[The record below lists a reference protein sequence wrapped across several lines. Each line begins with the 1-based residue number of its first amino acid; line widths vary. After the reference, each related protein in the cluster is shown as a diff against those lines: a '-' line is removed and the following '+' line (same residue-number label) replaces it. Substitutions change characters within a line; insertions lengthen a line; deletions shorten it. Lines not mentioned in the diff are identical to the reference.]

1 MCLIAIAHR
10 VSKEWPL
17 VIAANRDEQY
27 ARPTR
32 AAHAWKEN
40 PEVIGGRDLRAG
52 GSWLAVR
59 RGGRFAAVTN
69 VRGVGGEG
77 GPSRGLL
84 VSGFVLE
91 DEPPLP
97 YAKAIRGDAYA
108 GFYLIVGDGDVVVC
122 DNAGEGAG
130 APLKEKFF
138 AISNAPPGADWP
150 KVAIGRDYLAAGIA
164 KHRSADDL
172 AVDLLKFLG
181 TPRRA
186 PIESEVFVH
195 TRAYGT
201 RSSTVILVDA
211 SKEVLFVEQNYTPT
225 GARDGDAVRFRLP
238 SPS

>member
-69 VRGVGGEG
+69 VRGVGWEGGEG

-84 VSGFVLE
+84 VSGFV
-91 DEPPLP
+91 
-97 YAKAIRGDAYA
+97 RGDELPLSYA
-108 GFYLIVGDGDVVVC
+108 
-122 DNAGEGAG
+122 
-130 APLKEKFF
+130 
-138 AISNAPPGADWP
+138 
-150 KVAIGRDYLAAGIA
+150 
-164 KHRSADDL
+164 
-172 AVDLLKFLG
+172 
-181 TPRRA
+181 
-186 PIESEVFVH
+186 
-195 TRAYGT
+195 
-201 RSSTVILVDA
+201 
-211 SKEVLFVEQNYTPT
+211 
-225 GARDGDAVRFRLP
+225 
-238 SPS
+238 

>member
-1 MCLIAIAHR
+1 
-10 VSKEWPL
+10 

-27 ARPTR
+27 ARPTL

-40 PEVIGGRDLRAG
+40 RNVIGGRDLRAG

-69 VRGVGGEG
+69 VHGVGGEG

-84 VSGFVLE
+84 VSGFVLG
-91 DEPPLP
+91 DESPLP
-97 YAKAIRGDAYA
+97 YAKAIRGGAYA

-122 DNAGEGAG
+122 HNAGEGAG

-150 KVAIGRDYLAAGIA
+150 KVAIGRDYLTAALTR
-164 KHRSADDL
+164 HRSADDL
-172 AVDLLKFLG
+172 AADLLKFLG
-181 TPRRA
+181 TTRRA

-211 SKEVLFVEQNYTPT
+211 NKEVLFVEQNYAAT
-225 GARDGDAVRFRLP
+225 GARDGDAARFRLP

>member
-69 VRGVGGEG
+69 VRGVGRGGRFAGVTTVRGVGGEG

-97 YAKAIRGDAYA
+97 YAKAIRG
-108 GFYLIVGDGDVVVC
+108 
-122 DNAGEGAG
+122 
-130 APLKEKFF
+130 
-138 AISNAPPGADWP
+138 
-150 KVAIGRDYLAAGIA
+150 
-164 KHRSADDL
+164 
-172 AVDLLKFLG
+172 
-181 TPRRA
+181 
-186 PIESEVFVH
+186 
-195 TRAYGT
+195 
-201 RSSTVILVDA
+201 
-211 SKEVLFVEQNYTPT
+211 
-225 GARDGDAVRFRLP
+225 
-238 SPS
+238 

>member
-1 MCLIAIAHR
+1 MCLIAVANG
-10 VSKEWPL
+10 SQKFPL
-17 VIAANRDEQY
+17 VIAANRDEFY

-32 AAHAWKEN
+32 PAHAWDDD
-40 PEVIGGRDLRAG
+40 PRVIGGRDLRAG

-122 DNAGEGAG
+122 HNA
-130 APLKEKFF
+130 
-138 AISNAPPGADWP
+138 
-150 KVAIGRDYLAAGIA
+150 
-164 KHRSADDL
+164 
-172 AVDLLKFLG
+172 
-181 TPRRA
+181 
-186 PIESEVFVH
+186 
-195 TRAYGT
+195 
-201 RSSTVILVDA
+201 
-211 SKEVLFVEQNYTPT
+211 
-225 GARDGDAVRFRLP
+225 
-238 SPS
+238 

>member
-10 VSKEWPL
+10 VSKDWPL
-17 VIAANRDEQY
+17 IIAANRDEQY

-32 AAHAWKEN
+32 AAHAWKKT

-84 VSGFVLE
+84 VSGFVLG
-91 DEPPLP
+91 DELPLP

-108 GFYLIVGDGDVVVC
+108 GFYLIVGDGDVVQR

-130 APLKEKFF
+130 APLKQGFF

-150 KVAIGRDYLAAGIA
+150 KVAIGREYLAAAIP

-172 AVDLLKFLG
+172 AADLLNFLG

-195 TRAYGT
+195 MRAYGT
-201 RSSTVILVDA
+201 RSSTVIIVDA
-211 SKEVLFVEQNYTPT
+211 SREVLFVEQNYTSA
-225 GARDGDAVRFRLP
+225 GARDGGIHRMI
-238 SPS
+238 S

>member
-10 VSKEWPL
+10 VSKGWPL

-84 VSGFVLE
+84 VSGFVLG

-108 GFYLIVGDGDVVVC
+108 GFYLIVGDGDIVQC
-122 DNAGEGAG
+122 NNAGDPKAIEPG
-130 APLKEKFF
+130 LF
-138 AISNAPPGADWP
+138 AVSNAPPGADWP
-150 KVAIGRDYLAAGIA
+150 KVAIGRDYLAAAIA
-164 KHRSADDL
+164 KHRRADDV
-172 AVDLLKFLG
+172 AVDLLNFLG

-211 SKEVLFVEQNYTPT
+211 NKEVLFVEQNYTPK

-238 SPS
+238 SPN